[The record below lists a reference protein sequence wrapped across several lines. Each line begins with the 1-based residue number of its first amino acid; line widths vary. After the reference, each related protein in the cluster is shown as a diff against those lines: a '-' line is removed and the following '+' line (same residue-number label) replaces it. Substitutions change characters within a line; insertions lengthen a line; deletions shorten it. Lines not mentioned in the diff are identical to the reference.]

1 MPSLAEEDL
10 VRVQIRDTVQ
20 KICRLHRLVDRLVP
34 PFLAGSDPIGA
45 ETWIEIQRQGI
56 HQEQPSEYLHLA
68 TQAVQRC
75 GRTTFDC
82 RVSREEGSIR
92 LTQACVIE
100 ADCEGLAIEVRFFSV
115 VRTPSVFDH
124 THLVETQSAEIRV
137 VAVLNSTDLM
147 TDHRSTNPEI
157 CLAHAID
164 TFLAFLEN
172 LPKDCFQKQEDA
184 R

>member
-1 MPSLAEEDL
+1 MLGLAERDL
-10 VRVQIRDTVQ
+10 ARTQIRDTVQ

-45 ETWIEIQRQGI
+45 ETWIEIGKQGI
-56 HQEQPSEYLHLA
+56 HQEQPSQYLHL
-68 TQAVQRC
+68 TSQAVRRC

-82 RVSREEGSIR
+82 RISREEGSIR

-115 VRTPSVFDH
+115 VRTPSVLDH
-124 THLVETQSAEIRV
+124 AHLIETQSAEIRV

-147 TDHRSTNPEI
+147 IDHRSINPEI
-157 CLAHAID
+157 CLAHAVD

-172 LPKDCFQKQEDA
+172 LPKDCFQKQEDS